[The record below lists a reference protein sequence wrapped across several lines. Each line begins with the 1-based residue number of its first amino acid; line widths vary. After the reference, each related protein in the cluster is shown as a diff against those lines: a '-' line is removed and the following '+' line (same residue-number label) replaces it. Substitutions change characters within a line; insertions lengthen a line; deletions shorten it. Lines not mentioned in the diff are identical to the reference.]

1 MRKLSLL
8 LALCMLMPCLLHAT
22 GDSGEW
28 GVVNVSVSNTRAA
41 ADYNAGMES
50 QALLGMPVRVLETK
64 NEWTKVETPEHYVHW
79 TLSAAIQ
86 RMTREQLTEWNSGRQ
101 VVVTALC
108 SSVYEL
114 PSAKSQTVSDVVA
127 GNRLRLLARKGRYY
141 RVLYPDGREG
151 YLSRRDCQ
159 PVDSWRSRL
168 DNSPQGIIRTAF
180 TLMGIPYMWGGTSP
194 KGVDCSGFIRTVLY
208 MHDIIIPRNASQQAR
223 KGTPVTLDD
232 DFAHLQP
239 GDLLFFGKRNGDG
252 SPARVQHVG
261 MYIGD
266 KRFIHSLGRVRIA
279 SLDSG
284 DPLYDEYDLRRLLSA
299 TRFLPHVNREDGLFT
314 TDESDFYK

>member
-1 MRKLSLL
+1 MGDLFHFTFRISGTFHNTRRALFHICRKANISLRIL
-8 LALCMLMPCLLHAT
+8 CLL
-22 GDSGEW
+22 
-28 GVVNVSVSNTRAA
+28 
-41 ADYNAGMES
+41 
-50 QALLGMPVRVLETK
+50 
-64 NEWTKVETPEHYVHW
+64 
-79 TLSAAIQ
+79 LSAA
-86 RMTREQLTEWNSGRQ
+86 T
-101 VVVTALC
+101 
-108 SSVYEL
+108 
-114 PSAKSQTVSDVVA
+114 
-127 GNRLRLLARKGRYY
+127 
-141 RVLYPDGREG
+141 DGREG

-159 PVDSWRSRL
+159 PIDSWRSRL
-168 DNSPQGIIRTAF
+168 DNSPQGIICTAF